1 MSVKLAI
8 IGSKTNSKEI
18 EKLFISLGGCKSG
31 YDTFIEDYY
40 YYIDDYNN
48 ITGTIELSNCFK
60 WKVFTYNEFVTK
72 YPYKKED
79 VVYIRDKKN
88 IPYVIESLKWNNN
101 HVEYVI
107 YKKDNKNMR
116 FTETVENIH
125 FYISNINDIIELNK
139 IDDNKFEVLLDEK
152 YESIVENGKLCIVKK
167 INTYPKT
174 YEECCEHLFNDKSY
188 SEFKFIPAKICDTY
202 YRGDFI
208 THLPFESIIY
218 EVLINDFYNLLVC
231 RDAYWK
237 IAGEE
242 MGLSKPWKPD
252 LENEELYCIQN
263 YNKQIV
269 IGRTNT
275 AFNKI
280 LIFPTEE
287 MRDTFYENFKDLIES
302 CKELL

>member
-79 VVYIRDKKN
+79 VVYICDKKN

-152 YESIVENGKLCIVKK
+152 YESIVENGKLCIIKK
-167 INTYPKT
+167 TNSYPKT
-174 YEECCEHLFNDKSY
+174 YEECYEILMGKTNFSEFNLVPIKYSNTTKFDNSVSPDAPHIELFNNLYKI
-188 SEFKFIPAKICDTY
+188 FI
-202 YRGDFI
+202 
-208 THLPFESIIY
+208 
-218 EVLINDFYNLLVC
+218 C

-237 IAGEE
+237 IAGEK
-242 MGLSKPWKPD
+242 MGLGKFWEPD

-269 IGRTNT
+269 ISRTNT

-280 LIFPTEE
+280 LIFPTEK
-287 MRDTFYENFKDLIES
+287 MRDAFYENFKDLIES

>member
-8 IGSKTNSKEI
+8 IGSKTNSKEV
-18 EKLFISLGGCKSG
+18 EKLFLSLGGYKSG
-31 YDTFIEDYY
+31 YDTFTEDYY

-48 ITGTIELSNCFK
+48 ITGTTELSKYFE
-60 WKVFTYNEFVTK
+60 WMVFTYDEFVEK

-79 VVYIRDKKN
+79 VVYIGDKKN
-88 IPYVIESLKWNNN
+88 IPYVIESMKWNNN

-139 IDDNKFEVLLDEK
+139 INDNKFEVLLDER
-152 YESIVENGKLCIVKK
+152 YESIVENGRLCIIKK
-167 INTYPKT
+167 TNSYPKT
-174 YEECCEHLFNDKSY
+174 YEECCKVLMGKTNFSEFSLALIKYSNTIKFDNSVSPDAPYIELFNNLY
-188 SEFKFIPAKICDTY
+188 E
-202 YRGDFI
+202 
-208 THLPFESIIY
+208 II
-218 EVLINDFYNLLVC
+218 IC

-263 YNKQIV
+263 YNKQIT
-269 IGRTNT
+269 ISRTNT

-280 LIFPTEE
+280 LIFPTKE
-287 MRDTFYENFKDLIES
+287 MRDAFYENFKDLVKS